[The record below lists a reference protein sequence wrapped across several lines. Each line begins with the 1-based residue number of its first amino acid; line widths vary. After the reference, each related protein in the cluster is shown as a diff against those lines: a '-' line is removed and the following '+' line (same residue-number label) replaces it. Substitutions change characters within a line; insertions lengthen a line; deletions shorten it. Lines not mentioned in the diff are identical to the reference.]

1 MNVRR
6 MSATTFSLA
15 VLIIGLYFL
24 VPEIRHILPKN
35 VWYSFYGR
43 LPSQYYIGKYHSFIL
58 SASAWLMVVVG
69 IIDAILSN
77 RVALNLLPSFRVS
90 IILIISIIVFLF
102 IPANNYIFWGLIYI
116 ASILGILWTF
126 RVIILNNH
134 PGGKKLIPFIKE
146 IKKGVGY
153 GGNHISDRYTV
164 FGISIILAGVYV
176 ILLVSF
182 AFYVIAYRN
191 RFV

>member
-24 VPEIRHILPKN
+24 VPEMRHILPKN

-58 SASAWLMVVVG
+58 STSVWLMVVVG
-69 IIDAILSN
+69 IIDAILNS
-77 RVALNLLPSFRVS
+77 RVAFYLLSSLKVPIVLGIAV
-90 IILIISIIVFLF
+90 IIFLF
-102 IPANNYIFWGLIYI
+102 IPVNNYIFWGLVYI

-126 RVIILNNH
+126 RIIILNNH

-146 IKKGVGY
+146 IKEGVGY
-153 GGNHISDRYTV
+153 GGNHNSDRYTI
-164 FGISIILAGVYV
+164 FGVSIILAGVYV
-176 ILLVSF
+176 ILFVSF

>member
-24 VPEIRHILPKN
+24 VPEMRHILPNN
-35 VWYSFYGR
+35 VLYSFYGR

-69 IIDAILSN
+69 IIDAILNS
-77 RVALNLLPSFRVS
+77 RVVFYLLSSLKVPIVLGIAV
-90 IILIISIIVFLF
+90 IIFLF
-102 IPANNYIFWGLIYI
+102 IPVNNYIFWGLVYI

-126 RVIILNNH
+126 RIIILNNH
-134 PGGKKLIPFIKE
+134 PGSKKLIPFIKE
-146 IKKGVGY
+146 IKEGVGY

-164 FGISIILAGVYV
+164 FGISIILSGVYV